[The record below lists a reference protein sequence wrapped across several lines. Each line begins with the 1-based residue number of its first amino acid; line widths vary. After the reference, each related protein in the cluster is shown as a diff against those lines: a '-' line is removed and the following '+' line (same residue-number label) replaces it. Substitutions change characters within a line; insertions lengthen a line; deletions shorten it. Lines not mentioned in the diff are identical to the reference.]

1 MGPRCG
7 RKSLLGHDHHLN
19 GDLGSLRLQRN
30 MRWGVKMHVVRC
42 RGREECGIDDART
55 FFGGDECQGDF
66 RGCTLGVMPLSLR
79 MPPQIKGYLELCVET
94 LKIAGR
100 SNLSLGR

>member
-19 GDLGSLRLQRN
+19 GDLSSLRLQRN

-42 RGREECGIDDART
+42 RGIEECGIDDART

-66 RGCTLGVMPLSLR
+66 RG
-79 MPPQIKGYLELCVET
+79 LELCRYLYECHHK
-94 LKIAGR
+94 LKGKQ
-100 SNLSLGR
+100 SLI